1 MSIGIIVAT
10 DEELIEIKNIM
21 DSYEEKDIYELT
33 FIKGK
38 INGKKVIVVKCGIGK
53 VNAARTTQILIDN
66 FKISKIINIGAAGG
80 INPELKIQDIVIG
93 EKLVQYDFDTTSAG
107 DYEKGEIQGIG
118 KFIRS
123 DYELINICKKVLEK
137 RVDNS
142 INVVIGTIATADIF
156 CSDPETA
163 KKVREEFEAECVE
176 MEGASVAQ
184 VCYLCKVPFLVV
196 RAISDSPYEKDNHI
210 TFEEFLKISSD
221 MVSKFIVQL
230 LEKIYKIER

>member
-10 DEELIEIKNIM
+10 DEELIEIKNVM
-21 DSYEEKDIYELT
+21 DSYEEKDIYELN
-33 FIKGK
+33 FVKGK
-38 INGKKVIVVKCGIGK
+38 INGKKVIVVKCGVGK

-93 EKLVQYDFDTTSAG
+93 EKIVQYDFDTTSAG

-156 CSDPETA
+156 CSDPEIA
-163 KKVREEFEAECVE
+163 KEVREEFGAECVE
-176 MEGASVAQ
+176 MEGAAIAQ
-184 VCYLCKVPFLVV
+184 VCFLDKIPFLVI
-196 RAISDSPYEKDNHI
+196 RGISDTPNGHNEMDYYTYCHI
-210 TFEEFLKISSD
+210 AAKHAAEFLQD
-221 MVSKFIVQL
+221 L
-230 LEKIYKIER
+230 LWEDID

>member
-10 DEELIEIKNIM
+10 EEELIEMKNIM

-33 FIKGK
+33 FVKGK
-38 INGKKVIVVKCGIGK
+38 INSKKVIVVKCGIGK

-93 EKLVQYDFDTTSAG
+93 EKIVQYDFDTTSAG

-142 INVVIGTIATADIF
+142 IKVVIGTIATADIF
-156 CSDPETA
+156 CSDPEIA
-163 KKVREEFEAECVE
+163 KEVREEFGAECVE
-176 MEGASVAQ
+176 MEGAAIAQ
-184 VCYLCKVPFLVV
+184 VCFLDKIPFLVI
-196 RAISDSPYEKDNHI
+196 RGI
-210 TFEEFLKISSD
+210 
-221 MVSKFIVQL
+221 
-230 LEKIYKIER
+230 

>member
-10 DEELIEIKNIM
+10 DEELIEIKNVM
-21 DSYEEKDIYELT
+21 DSYEEKDIYELN
-33 FIKGK
+33 FVKGK

-93 EKLVQYDFDTTSAG
+93 EKIVQYDFDTTSAG

-142 INVVIGTIATADIF
+142 IKVVIGTIATADIF
-156 CSDPETA
+156 CSDPEIA
-163 KKVREEFEAECVE
+163 KEVREEFGAECVE
-176 MEGASVAQ
+176 MEGAAIAQ
-184 VCYLCKVPFLVV
+184 VCFLDKIPFLVI
-196 RAISDSPYEKDNHI
+196 RGISDTPNGNNEMDYYTYCHI
-210 TFEEFLKISSD
+210 AAKHAAEFLQD
-221 MVSKFIVQL
+221 L
-230 LEKIYKIER
+230 LWEDID

>member
-10 DEELIEIKNIM
+10 DEELIEMKNIM

-33 FIKGK
+33 FVKGK
-38 INGKKVIVVKCGIGK
+38 INSKKVIVVKCGIGK

-93 EKLVQYDFDTTSAG
+93 EKIVQYDFDTTSAG

-142 INVVIGTIATADIF
+142 IKVVIGTIATADIF
-156 CSDPETA
+156 CSDPEIA
-163 KKVREEFEAECVE
+163 KEVREEFGAECVE
-176 MEGASVAQ
+176 MEGAAIAQ
-184 VCYLCKVPFLVV
+184 VCFLDKIPFLVI
-196 RAISDSPYEKDNHI
+196 RGISDTPNGNNKVDFHI
-210 TFEEFLKISSD
+210 Y
-221 MVSKFIVQL
+221 
-230 LEKIYKIER
+230 LEW

>member
-10 DEELIEIKNIM
+10 DEELIEIKNVM
-21 DSYEEKDIYELT
+21 DSYEEKDIYELN
-33 FIKGK
+33 FVKGK
-38 INGKKVIVVKCGIGK
+38 INGKKVIVVKCGVGK

-93 EKLVQYDFDTTSAG
+93 EKIVQYDFDTTSAG

-142 INVVIGTIATADIF
+142 IKVVIGTIATADIF
-156 CSDPETA
+156 CSDPEIA
-163 KKVREEFEAECVE
+163 KEVREEFGAECVE
-176 MEGASVAQ
+176 MEGAAIAQ
-184 VCYLCKVPFLVV
+184 VCFLDKIPFLVI
-196 RAISDSPYEKDNHI
+196 RGISDTPNGNNEMDYYTYCHI
-210 TFEEFLKISSD
+210 AAKHAAEFLQD
-221 MVSKFIVQL
+221 L
-230 LEKIYKIER
+230 LWEDID

>member
-1 MSIGIIVAT
+1 MNIGIIVAT

-21 DSYEEKDIYELT
+21 ETFEERDIYELT
-33 FIKGK
+33 FVKGK

-66 FKISKIINIGAAGG
+66 FKISKVINIGAAGG

-93 EKLVQYDFDTTSAG
+93 EKIVQYDFDTTGAG

-123 DYELINICKKVLEK
+123 DYELIKICKIVLEK

-156 CSDPETA
+156 CSDPEKA
-163 KKVREEFEAECVE
+163 KEVREEFGAECVE
-176 MEGASVAQ
+176 MEGAAIAQ
-184 VCYLCKVPFLVV
+184 VCFLDKIPFLVI
-196 RAISDSPYEKDNHI
+196 RGISDTPNGHNEMDYYTYCHI
-210 TFEEFLKISSD
+210 AAKHAAEFLQD
-221 MVSKFIVQL
+221 L
-230 LEKIYKIER
+230 LWEDID

>member
-33 FIKGK
+33 FVKGK
-38 INGKKVIVVKCGIGK
+38 INSKKVIVVKCGIGK

-66 FKISKIINIGAAGG
+66 FKISKVINLGAAGG

-93 EKLVQYDFDTTSAG
+93 EKIVQYDFDISNSG
-107 DYEKGEIQGIG
+107 DYEKGEIQGVG

-137 RVDNS
+137 RIEND
-142 INVVIGTIATADIF
+142 IKVVIGTIATADIF
-156 CSDPETA
+156 CSDTEKA
-163 KKVREEFEAECVE
+163 KEVREEFGAECVE
-176 MEGASVAQ
+176 MEGAAIAQ
-184 VCYLCKVPFLVV
+184 VCFLDKIPFLVI
-196 RAISDSPYEKDNHI
+196 RGISDTPNGHNEMDYYTYCHI
-210 TFEEFLKISSD
+210 AAKHAAEFLQD
-221 MVSKFIVQL
+221 L
-230 LEKIYKIER
+230 LWEDID

>member
-10 DEELIEIKNIM
+10 EEELIEMKNIM

-33 FIKGK
+33 FVKGK
-38 INGKKVIVVKCGIGK
+38 INSKKVIVVKCGIGK

-80 INPELKIQDIVIG
+80 INPKLKIQDIVIG
-93 EKLVQYDFDTTSAG
+93 EKIVQYDFDTTSAG

-163 KKVREEFEAECVE
+163 KE
-176 MEGASVAQ
+176 
-184 VCYLCKVPFLVV
+184 V
-196 RAISDSPYEKDNHI
+196 RATKVDAALENMNSFERRVIHNKLTNFKGVSTISEG
-210 TFEEFLKISSD
+210 EEPNRHVIIKA
-221 MVSKFIVQL
+221 
-230 LEKIYKIER
+230 E

>member
-1 MSIGIIVAT
+1 MNIGIIVAT

-21 DSYEEKDIYELT
+21 DTFEERDIYELT
-33 FIKGK
+33 FVKGK

-66 FKISKIINIGAAGG
+66 FKISKVINIGAAGG

-93 EKLVQYDFDTTSAG
+93 EKIVQYDFDTTSAG

-142 INVVIGTIATADIF
+142 INVVIGTIATADTF
-156 CSDPETA
+156 CSDPEIA
-163 KKVREEFEAECVE
+163 KNVREEFGAECVE
-176 MEGASVAQ
+176 MEGAAIAQ
-184 VCYLCKVPFLVV
+184 VCYLDRVPFLVI
-196 RAISDSPYEKDNHI
+196 RGISDTPNGHNEMDYYTYCHI
-210 TFEEFLKISSD
+210 AAKHAAEFL
-221 MVSKFIVQL
+221 QEL
-230 LEKIYKIER
+230 LWEDID

>member
-10 DEELIEIKNIM
+10 DEELIEMKNIM

-33 FIKGK
+33 VVKGK
-38 INGKKVIVVKCGIGK
+38 INSKKVIVVKCGVGK

-93 EKLVQYDFDTTSAG
+93 EKIVQYDFDTTSAG

-142 INVVIGTIATADIF
+142 IKVVIGTIATADIF
-156 CSDPETA
+156 CSDPEIA
-163 KKVREEFEAECVE
+163 KEVREEFGAECVE
-176 MEGASVAQ
+176 IEGAAIAQ
-184 VCYLCKVPFLVV
+184 VCFLDKIPFLVI
-196 RAISDSPYEKDNHI
+196 RGISDTPNGNNEMDYYTYCHI
-210 TFEEFLKISSD
+210 AAKHAAEFLQD
-221 MVSKFIVQL
+221 L
-230 LEKIYKIER
+230 LWEDID

>member
-10 DEELIEIKNIM
+10 DEELIEIKNVM

-33 FIKGK
+33 FVKGK
-38 INGKKVIVVKCGIGK
+38 INSKKVIVVKCGVGK

-93 EKLVQYDFDTTSAG
+93 EKIVQYDFDISSSG

-118 KFIRS
+118 KYIRS

-142 INVVIGTIATADIF
+142 IKVVIGTIATADIF
-156 CSDPETA
+156 CSDPEIA
-163 KKVREEFEAECVE
+163 KEVREEFGAECVE
-176 MEGASVAQ
+176 MEGAAIAQ
-184 VCYLCKVPFLVV
+184 VCFLDKIPFLVI
-196 RAISDSPYEKDNHI
+196 RGISDTPNGHNEMDYYTYCHI
-210 TFEEFLKISSD
+210 AAKHAAEFLQD
-221 MVSKFIVQL
+221 L
-230 LEKIYKIER
+230 LWEDID

>member
-10 DEELIEIKNIM
+10 DEELIEMKNIM
-21 DSYEEKDIYELT
+21 DSYEEKDIYELN
-33 FIKGK
+33 FVKGK
-38 INGKKVIVVKCGIGK
+38 INGKKVIVVKCGVGK

-93 EKLVQYDFDTTSAG
+93 EKIVQYDFDTTSAG

-142 INVVIGTIATADIF
+142 IKVVIGTIATADIF
-156 CSDPETA
+156 CSDPEIA
-163 KKVREEFEAECVE
+163 KEVREEFGAECVE
-176 MEGASVAQ
+176 MEGAAIAQ
-184 VCYLCKVPFLVV
+184 VCFLDKIPFLVI
-196 RAISDSPYEKDNHI
+196 RGISDTPNGNNEMDYYTYCHI
-210 TFEEFLKISSD
+210 AAKHAAEFLQD
-221 MVSKFIVQL
+221 L
-230 LEKIYKIER
+230 LWEDID